1 MTLSVTFQID
11 NSTAFLYMII
21 VQ

>member
-1 MTLSVTFQID
+1 MTLFVTFQID

-21 VQ
+21 GQ

>member
-21 VQ
+21 GQ